1 MQRSA
6 VLRYG
11 LLGLPLAFGALPI
24 YLFVP
29 DFYSRSALLN
39 LTMLGWILLGTRLAD
54 AIADPLFGWLIDR
67 VSKPRFLTMALIPFA
82 LGFIALFHP
91 HADVDPALWLVGS
104 LLACTLGFSAAM
116 IAYQSWGGDLGEY
129 THVRLRLTGAREGFG
144 LIGVV
149 LASVLPSLLSEDPLQ
164 GLKLSVWVFMPLLAV
179 AAWVTLRL
187 RTKWIAP
194 ATAASGFWKSL
205 GEVLGDR
212 VYRRLVG
219 VFVANGIASAFPA
232 TLFVFFV
239 ADVLG
244 AQPMTGML
252 LGLYFLSAA
261 LGVPLWVHLSSSIGR
276 PKAWLWAMLLA
287 IMAFAGAASLG
298 AGDWPLFALVCVGSG
313 LAMGADLTIPASLVA
328 DLGEGKGRTASY
340 FGIWNLIAKFN
351 LALAAGV
358 ALPLL
363 GWFDYAPGQGGN
375 PQVLVMTYV
384 LLPLS
389 LKLCA
394 MVLLWRWREPLA
406 FKN

>member
-1 MQRSA
+1 
-6 VLRYG
+6 
-11 LLGLPLAFGALPI
+11 
-24 YLFVP
+24 
-29 DFYSRSALLN
+29 
-39 LTMLGWILLGTRLAD
+39 
-54 AIADPLFGWLIDR
+54 
-67 VSKPRFLTMALIPFA
+67 
-82 LGFIALFHP
+82 
-91 HADVDPALWLVGS
+91 
-104 LLACTLGFSAAM
+104 
-116 IAYQSWGGDLGEY
+116 
-129 THVRLRLTGAREGFG
+129 
-144 LIGVV
+144 
-149 LASVLPSLLSEDPLQ
+149 
-164 GLKLSVWVFMPLLAV
+164 
-179 AAWVTLRL
+179 
-187 RTKWIAP
+187 
-194 ATAASGFWKSL
+194 
-205 GEVLGDR
+205 
-212 VYRRLVG
+212 
-219 VFVANGIASAFPA
+219 
-232 TLFVFFV
+232 
-239 ADVLG
+239 
-244 AQPMTGML
+244 
-252 LGLYFLSAA
+252 
-261 LGVPLWVHLSSSIGR
+261 
-276 PKAWLWAMLLA
+276 MLLA